1 MTHVKWAS
9 IFCRFVPTG
18 AADLDEEQAPTS
30 YAELFDRYYD
40 YVIYIVKRSGIRE
53 QDAEDVASEI
63 LAKFYEK
70 DFLAKFTPEEWYANN
85 RDEFGSRPHK
95 MPKFRG
101 FLRAFVSK
109 YVLQWRDKQHTRD
122 RKEPHRCEEMVPG
135 TTATYLDLLGPTT
148 KLDSTVEYE
157 DYVRSVRAHLSSLPK
172 TGWRDLERAFTMM
185 VGQIE
190 QTGRV
195 SRRELA
201 IAFGVSETAVY
212 QLVSDVRRAILDMP

>member
-1 MTHVKWAS
+1 MEEEP
-9 IFCRFVPTG
+9 VPT
-18 AADLDEEQAPTS
+18 T

-40 YVIYIVKRSGIRE
+40 YVVWIVKRSGIRE

-70 DFLAKFTPEEWYANN
+70 DFLAKFNPEEWLASH
-85 RDEFGSRPHK
+85 RSDFGTRPPK
-95 MPKFRG
+95 LPKFRG
-101 FLRAFVSK
+101 FLRSFVSK
-109 YVLQWRDKQHTRD
+109 YVLQWRDKQYTRD
-122 RKEPHRCEEMVPG
+122 RKEPVRCEDLVPG
-135 TTATYLDLLGPTT
+135 TTGTYLDLLGPTT
-148 KLDSTVEYE
+148 KLDTNVEYE
-157 DYVRSVRAHLSSLPK
+157 DYVRSVRSHLSSLPQK
-172 TGWRDLERAFTMM
+172 GWRDLERAFVMM

-212 QLVSDVRRAILDMP
+212 QLVSDVRRAILDMS